1 MEIGSSTP
9 NLQSTD
15 AQVPY
20 SWSSVFTDAEPMD
33 LEGQLYCLMLYKGL
47 RLFWRFVSSGVLEPI
62 LWILRDDCIALFI
75 TILEAFSPLNAIT
88 FL

>member
-33 LEGQLYCLMLYKGL
+33 LEGQLYHVGVFTCLGTYNPPHSIPQ
-47 RLFWRFVSSGVLEPI
+47 V
-62 LWILRDDCIALFI
+62 
-75 TILEAFSPLNAIT
+75 
-88 FL
+88 